1 MGSSCSALL
10 EQSTLLLKLTV
21 PVVQLCS
28 VPELARG
35 SDGDVFDA
43 EVDAK
48 HRTVLG
54 VAFGGSLEL
63 HVRLC
68 SDVRIE
74 LSLLQPIRLLHSL
87 LKVGGFTLNYAEDD
101 G

>member
-1 MGSSCSALL
+1 M
-10 EQSTLLLKLTV
+10 